1 MKSFL
6 KTFRFSRK
14 GWLFVL
20 LLIVGIILLPLFSI
34 LIRAFDSDA
43 STWKLISEFYLSKYI
58 WNSIGLVLGVSG
70 MTILMAVVP
79 AWLIA
84 NYNFFGRKFF
94 RLALLLPI
102 AFPTYIMAYTYT
114 GIFDSTGTIQQLA
127 NILLGNDFANA
138 IYFDF
143 MTPFWLLLILSFCL
157 YPYIYSACLVSFS
170 NDSAQHLEASKIL
183 GANSISRFFKI
194 GIPMAKP
201 ALFAGLFLVIMEVL
215 NEYGAVQYFN
225 FKTFTSGIF
234 VAWENGDLTS
244 AVRIATFLFAT
255 AIFFLFITQILIR
268 KSKIEKTGKT
278 PIVLEQLKKHH
289 NVFAFLFCGL
299 LFLFAFLIPFMQLL
313 FWAIATYKEVVTFD
327 FYLVTWNTFIIS
339 MVTAI
344 IITLI
349 SFILLFAGNQLRNI
363 GGKQLASLGIL
374 GYSIPGAIIAVGI
387 IMPFAFIDNSL
398 QTDWLL
404 GSIFGLT
411 IAYLIRFMAVSY
423 NTLDGALKKQ
433 GSRLDEAAL
442 NLNTKPIVALF
453 KIHFPVLRPAL
464 FIAIILV
471 FVDIMKE
478 LPITLILRPMNYE
491 TLATEAYRYA
501 QTNESAMQAAPASIL
516 LILLGTIP
524 VILLHKLIKN

>member
-1 MKSFL
+1 M
-6 KTFRFSRK
+6 
-14 GWLFVL
+14 VL
-20 LLIVGIILLPLFSI
+20 LVIVGIILLPLFAI

-58 WNSIGLVLGVSG
+58 WNSIGLVIGVSG
-70 MTILMAVVP
+70 MTILMAIIP

-84 NYNFFGRKFF
+84 NYKFFGRKFF

-127 NILLGNDFANA
+127 NTLLGNDFANA

-143 MTPFWLLLILSFCL
+143 MTPFWLLLVLSFCL
-157 YPYIYSACLVSFS
+157 YPYIYAACLISFS
-170 NDSAQHLEASKIL
+170 NDSAQHLEASKML

-194 GIPMAKP
+194 GLPMARP
-201 ALFAGLFLVIMEVL
+201 ALLAGLFLVIMEVL

-234 VAWENGDLTS
+234 TAWENGDLTS
-244 AVRIATFLFAT
+244 AVRIAAVLFAT
-255 AIFFLFITQILIR
+255 AIFFLFITHILIR
-268 KSKIEKTGKT
+268 KSKIEKASKI
-278 PIVLEQLKKHH
+278 PIVHEQLKKHH
-289 NVFAFLFCGL
+289 NVLAFLFCGL
-299 LFLFAFLIPFMQLL
+299 LFLFAFLIPFIQLL
-313 FWAIATYKEVVTFD
+313 FWAVSTYSEVVTFD
-327 FYLVTWNTFIIS
+327 FYVVAWNTFTIS
-339 MVTAI
+339 ILAAI
-344 IITLI
+344 VITLI
-349 SFILLFAGNQLRNI
+349 SFILLFAGNQIRNI

-387 IMPFAFIDNSL
+387 IMPFAFIDTSL
-398 QTDWLL
+398 QSNWLL
-404 GSIFGLT
+404 GSIFGLS

-423 NTLDGALKKQ
+423 NALDGAVQKQ

-442 NLNTKPIVALF
+442 NMKTKPLIAMF
-453 KIHFPVLRPAL
+453 KIHFPILKPAL

-478 LPITLILRPMNYE
+478 LPMTLILRPMNYD

-501 QTNESAMQAAPASIL
+501 ETNESAMQSAPASII

-524 VILLHKLIKN
+524 VIFLHKLIKN